1 MRALE
6 DMPEV
11 EKTTVFGTAV
21 HAVLKTPAVDVEA
34 LTERLSA
41 RGLDIAGV
49 DRVMPSLEDVFLDV
63 VEHA

>member
-21 HAVLKTPAVDVEA
+21 HAVLRPPDANVDA
-34 LTERLSA
+34 LNARLHD
-41 RGLDIAGV
+41 RGLTIDGI